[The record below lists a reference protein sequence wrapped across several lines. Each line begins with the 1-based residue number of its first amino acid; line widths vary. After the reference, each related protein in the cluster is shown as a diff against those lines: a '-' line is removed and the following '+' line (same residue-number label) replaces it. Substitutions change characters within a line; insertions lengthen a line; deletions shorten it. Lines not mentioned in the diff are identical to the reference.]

1 MGDEEASRASNNN
14 QPQRSLPQQNG
25 GGTIQE
31 EKEECESSCSQDLNG
46 IDAEL
51 EDHKAEEERAADDE
65 GEVDA
70 DENCVTD
77 SQHKNNNLI
86 IHAS

>member
-1 MGDEEASRASNNN
+1 MLRIA
-14 QPQRSLPQQNG
+14 PKQNG
-25 GGTIQE
+25 GTIRE
-31 EKEECESSCSQDLNG
+31 EREESSSSSQDLNG
-46 IDAEL
+46 IDADL
-51 EDHKAEEERAADDE
+51 EDHKAEEEVVGAADRE

-77 SQHKNNNLI
+77 SQQHKNNNLI